1 MTDSRSE
8 QPPVDEGGSSGG
20 GTDVL
25 DFEALAAEVAGI
37 VGAASFGVDHA
48 TAKIKVDRQ
57 GWLEAIIAARD
68 EMGLDF
74 FSWLSATDWS
84 REVVI
89 GEPVEDPDALEERYE
104 VLCGLSTVSDARRVI
119 FSADLPKDDPTIDS
133 LVGVFPGAAWH
144 EREAHE
150 MFGID
155 FRGHPNLIKLYLPDA
170 FEGYPLRKSYRL
182 LSREVKPWP
191 GKVDVEDMPATE
203 NVEAGEPAAP
213 EEEGEE

>member
-150 MFGID
+150 MFGIY

-170 FEGYPLRKSYRL
+170 FEGYPLRKAYRL